1 MDKSKRLLLIVGTA
15 WMIDAL
21 DVAILSFMMPLIK
34 TEWTLNETQL
44 GLVGAMTSFGM
55 LIGALLCGK
64 LSDRFGRKKILM
76 GTLIL
81 FSLSNLALVF
91 APNVNWFMAIRFIT
105 GIGLGGE

>member
-44 GLVGAMTSFGM
+44 VVEMT
-55 LIGALLCGK
+55 
-64 LSDRFGRKKILM
+64 
-76 GTLIL
+76 
-81 FSLSNLALVF
+81 
-91 APNVNWFMAIRFIT
+91 
-105 GIGLGGE
+105 

>member
-55 LIGALLCGK
+55 LIGG
-64 LSDRFGRKKILM
+64 I
-76 GTLIL
+76 TL
-81 FSLSNLALVF
+81 
-91 APNVNWFMAIRFIT
+91 R
-105 GIGLGGE
+105 